1 MEPKVEELKIKL
13 HSNVHPKTT
22 YHLDTLEQ
30 NFKNKRIKLYRCSMD
45 LNKRIKMTRHPV
57 LTAYYTAFL
66 EHYPAI
72 LSPDI
77 LWMLIL
83 EGFSRHVKL
92 NSEKLKHKFIK
103 SNSDKIVVKQD
114 PKGDKSINKTSSQR
128 WGDIFKDFVE
138 SSKEYIDSTILH
150 LFTPYFSTTTEE
162 IEYSCQLNIMSIISP
177 YVTFIKKYGG
187 CCCGGCAFPYI
198 KLLGTLQDFKQLR
211 IKTEGLKGFLI
222 DDWID
227 KILNIIDKIIE
238 TKKGKIDYKFWD
250 NMITNQ
256 KREYTDELEKKVSDA
271 HEAKKYEK
279 IEIFGWIFDF
289 FPFKEVTYSKE
300 ITKEELLKI
309 KSYNPDLY
317 NKYLQHASKYLSEK
331 EYDLLVS
338 NDEEINDHIFNRIL
352 KKRGIINGEYDSLFR
367 NDVEVYEDSNFYILP
382 EEMIELDA
390 TYRNSKG
397 QTAELGI
404 KTGFIGYSLDDVHAF
419 KPEIGWYFYIKND
432 PYNLIKSVK
441 FN

>member
-103 SNSDKIVVKQD
+103 SNSDKIVVTQD

-138 SSKEYIDSTILH
+138 SSKEYI
-150 LFTPYFSTTTEE
+150 
-162 IEYSCQLNIMSIISP
+162 N
-177 YVTFIKKYGG
+177 
-187 CCCGGCAFPYI
+187 
-198 KLLGTLQDFKQLR
+198 
-211 IKTEGLKGFLI
+211 
-222 DDWID
+222 
-227 KILNIIDKIIE
+227 
-238 TKKGKIDYKFWD
+238 
-250 NMITNQ
+250 
-256 KREYTDELEKKVSDA
+256 
-271 HEAKKYEK
+271 
-279 IEIFGWIFDF
+279 
-289 FPFKEVTYSKE
+289 
-300 ITKEELLKI
+300 
-309 KSYNPDLY
+309 
-317 NKYLQHASKYLSEK
+317 
-331 EYDLLVS
+331 
-338 NDEEINDHIFNRIL
+338 
-352 KKRGIINGEYDSLFR
+352 
-367 NDVEVYEDSNFYILP
+367 
-382 EEMIELDA
+382 
-390 TYRNSKG
+390 
-397 QTAELGI
+397 
-404 KTGFIGYSLDDVHAF
+404 
-419 KPEIGWYFYIKND
+419 
-432 PYNLIKSVK
+432 
-441 FN
+441 